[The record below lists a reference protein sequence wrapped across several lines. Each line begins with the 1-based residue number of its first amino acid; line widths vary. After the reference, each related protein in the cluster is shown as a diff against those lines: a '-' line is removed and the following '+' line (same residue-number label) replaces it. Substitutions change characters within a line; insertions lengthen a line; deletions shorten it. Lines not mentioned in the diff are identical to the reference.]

1 MDAVRLR
8 IDLAYDG
15 TDFHGWATQPGL
27 RTVQEE
33 VESALAMALRVPRVV
48 VVCAGRTDAGVH
60 ARNQVIHADLE
71 VAPVPRELERLA
83 RRLSGI
89 LPADVHVRRVVE
101 APPGF
106 DARYSALWRRYTYR
120 IADRPELVD
129 PLTRDHVLVWSRELD
144 LDAMNAASTLLLG
157 RRDFA
162 AFCRQR
168 PGATTI
174 RTLLDLAWRRDEWGL
189 ASASVRADAFCHSM
203 VRALVGCLVAVGEGR
218 RPVEWA
224 EEILAAGLR
233 DPSVI
238 VAHARGLTLE
248 QVAYPPEEDLLA
260 RAQET
265 RARRISVD

>member
-1 MDAVRLR
+1 MRLR

-15 TDFHGWATQPGL
+15 TAFHGWATQPGL

-33 VESALAMALRVPRVV
+33 VEAALATALRLPRVD
-48 VVCAGRTDAGVH
+48 VVCAGRTAAGVH
-60 ARNQVIHADLE
+60 ARDQVIHTDLAVDVE
-71 VAPVPRELERLA
+71 PRELERLA

-89 LPADVHVRRVVE
+89 LPADVHVRRAVE

-106 DARYSALWRRYTYR
+106 DARFSALWRRYTYR
-120 IADRPELVD
+120 VADRPELVD
-129 PLTRDHVLVWSRELD
+129 PLTRDHVLIWSRELD
-144 LDAMNAASTLLLG
+144 LEAMNAASAVLLG
-157 RRDFA
+157 RHDFS
-162 AFCRQR
+162 AFCKQR

-174 RTLLDLAWRRDEWGL
+174 RTLLDLEWSRDAWGL

-203 VRALVGCLVAVGEGR
+203 VRSLVGCLMAIGEAR
-218 RPVEWA
+218 RPVAWA
-224 EEILAAGLR
+224 EEILVAGLR

-260 RAQET
+260 RARQT
-265 RARRISVD
+265 RARRSSVD